1 MIPLK
6 LEVEVAVPKLKD
18 PVVKLPPIVIAE
30 VAALAFMTFT
40 DRVDALR
47 TETFAT
53 EKFCV
58 PDQVFEFVFTYV
70 QKLFVHAVVA
80 ILVELSVFNK
90 GDELIKGCEVNVA
103 TPFNV
108 VAPLNVV
115 APVNV
120 VAPLNVEVDVAVPI
134 VTDPVVKFPP
144 KVIAEVAELA
154 LIVFTFAVDIFK
166 EETFTLEKD

>member
-1 MIPLK
+1 
-6 LEVEVAVPKLKD
+6 
-18 PVVKLPPIVIAE
+18 VVKLAPTVIADAVE
-30 VAALAFMTFT
+30 PAFMTFT
-40 DRVDALR
+40 TAVEIFNK
-47 TETFAT
+47 ETFAT

-90 GDELIKGCEVNVA
+90 GDELIKGCEVNV
-103 TPFNV
+103 
-108 VAPLNVV
+108 
-115 APVNV
+115 

-144 KVIAEVAELA
+144 IIIAEVAELA

>member
-6 LEVEVAVPKLKD
+6 LEVEVEVPKLKD
-18 PVVKLPPIVIAE
+18 PVVKLLPIVIAE

-40 DRVDALR
+40 DRVDTLR
-47 TETFAT
+47 TETFAIETFAT

-115 APVNV
+115 
-120 VAPLNVEVDVAVPI
+120 VDVAVPI